1 MVTGVEQR
9 TKTDLGP
16 VRHHVPA
23 AALAALA
30 TAALVLAPRE
40 FGPTGL
46 LVTVALLQIG
56 LIAAWS
62 RATGTR
68 GYLGSLVIGAG
79 TAVSADTV
87 LALQSEPDLGPLAA
101 VLALAFVA
109 AMLHQLTRSAPRRLA
124 TASLAGTSTLAVTL
138 VALSADLA
146 LYRVTDGGAVY
157 LATVVATGGAVV
169 IGHLVDLALPVP
181 RIAPGVPRGLLALLL
196 SVGAGIA
203 ASVTLSDP
211 SGLID
216 SLGAAILG
224 AIVGLVSAL
233 LAVAASYV
241 AADRPQESWSL
252 PWLQAL
258 LPLAG
263 AAPIGYFL
271 ALRVMG

>member
-1 MVTGVEQR
+1 MATLQ
-9 TKTDLGP
+9 TDLAR
-16 VRHHVPA
+16 VRHHAPA
-23 AALAALA
+23 GVLAALAAVS
-30 TAALVLAPRE
+30 LVLIPGQ

-79 TAVSADTV
+79 TAVTADTV
-87 LALQSEPDLGPLAA
+87 VALNSEPDLGPLAA
-101 VLALAFVA
+101 VLALSFIA

-124 TASLAGTSTLAVTL
+124 TASLAGIGTLAVTL
-138 VALSADLA
+138 IALSALLL
-146 LYRVTDGGAVY
+146 LYRITDGSAVY
-157 LATVVATGGAVV
+157 LSTVAAICGAVV
-169 IGHLVDLALPVP
+169 VGHLVDLLLPVP
-181 RIAPGVPRGLLALLL
+181 QIAPGVPRGLIALLL
-196 SVGAGIA
+196 SVGTGVA
-203 ASVTLSDP
+203 ASVLLSDAG
-211 SGLID
+211 GLIE
-216 SLGAAILG
+216 SLGAAIVG

-233 LAVAASYV
+233 LAVAASYI
-241 AADRPQESWSL
+241 AAERPQLNWSL